1 MCPNLHDP
9 QIQDELCL
17 TTIRQWTGAHSW
29 VLPRGSPV
37 GWSGPVCCGGHHCR
51 AALEATPVGNWGREE
66 AKELN
71 TKANT
76 FLKKI
81 QNHSYFSSC
90 GSFVCVAV
98 QLNSVMLNLTGNCSA
113 SLFVGVRRKQHQQEK
128 KTYLEEGR
136 VWVKLKSE
144 KVHPRQQS
152 RSDNRL
158 RAARSP
164 PRAAG
169 KRSTLSVPVPSVPLW
184 GPGFKE
190 TIKPCPLT
198 STPRVYCAVSFPSID
213 GRDKVALVLHR
224 QKDRE
229 KQLCS
234 KLLSAFTFPK

>member
-1 MCPNLHDP
+1 MLQCSWNIFRVWPPAL
-9 QIQDELCL
+9 QVMRRLYLGYVELDRKL
-17 TTIRQWTGAHSW
+17 FSVTI
-29 VLPRGSPV
+29 
-37 GWSGPVCCGGHHCR
+37 GWS
-51 AALEATPVGNWGREE
+51 EE
-66 AKELN
+66 K
-71 TKANT
+71 T
-76 FLKKI
+76 
-81 QNHSYFSSC
+81 
-90 GSFVCVAV
+90 
-98 QLNSVMLNLTGNCSA
+98 A
-113 SLFVGVRRKQHQQEK
+113 STRK